1 MHGAFI
7 FLTSRDMHIFAK
19 NSDLM
24 MDIYKSLDKSLL
36 DLTVEVARLTEENE
50 DLQKRVALLEHS
62 VYNKK

>member
-1 MHGAFI
+1 
-7 FLTSRDMHIFAK
+7 MHIFAK

-36 DLTVEVARLTEENE
+36 DLTVEIARLTEENE